1 MNNEKKKDAPLHPLF
16 GEKKAS
22 MNNNCIDKESTEA
35 GYFPASPCMK
45 AGVIFSVQDTSE

>member
-1 MNNEKKKDAPLHPLF
+1 MKDAQLHPLF

-22 MNNNCIDKESTEA
+22 INYDCIAKGSTEA
-35 GYFPASPCMK
+35 GHFPASPCMK